1 MSSKVTKLKTAGAK
15 GGGRAASADKSGEP
29 EVEPRLQLR
38 MRDVLE
44 RVVDRSGMR
53 KGEARTA
60 IEATMAVIGEAI
72 ENGEDI
78 DLPGFGKLK
87 LQREKQ
93 TPRGKTFI
101 LRLVRT
107 DPENAAKA
115 PLAEDEKGG

>member
-1 MSSKVTKLKTAGAK
+1 MASKVTNLKTAATK
-15 GGGRAASADKSGEP
+15 AAEAEATTKTAQTEIQ
-29 EVEPRLQLR
+29 PRLQLR
-38 MRDVLE
+38 MRDILE

-87 LQREKQ
+87 LQREKE
-93 TPRGKTFI
+93 TPRGKAYVM
-101 LRLVRT
+101 RLVRNT
-107 DPENAAKA
+107 A
-115 PLAEDEKGG
+115 PPSDG

>member
-1 MSSKVTKLKTAGAK
+1 MTSKVTKLKTTAPKGSAK
-15 GGGRAASADKSGEP
+15 ADVTEKSTDQKI
-29 EVEPRLQLR
+29 EPRLQLR

-60 IEATMAVIGEAI
+60 IETTMAVIGEAI

-87 LQREKQ
+87 LQREKA
-93 TPRGKTFI
+93 TARGKTFV
-101 LRLVRT
+101 LRLVRNSAT
-107 DPENAAKA
+107 PSDS
-115 PLAEDEKGG
+115 